1 MSRWLIVGYGRAGEV
16 HAAALSRVP
25 SAVIAGVVES
35 SPPAREKAS
44 AAGYAVHGDL
54 EEAIERTRPDAL
66 SVALPHDLHEWA
78 VEVAAANGLA
88 VLVEK
93 PLARDAEEAERMVAT
108 AKAAGVE
115 LGSLM
120 NYRAYAQLRWV
131 KRIIADGTL
140 RVRSVV
146 VEVNLPAPVQV
157 PSWQASRERSG
168 GGLLRTVGVHY
179 LDLLV
184 WWLGVPERLV
194 AHVTGPQD
202 EVAAALIALPG
213 DVSASV
219 SVAAVAVRGAGVRMT
234 LCADQGSVVI
244 EGSQVVSYPVG
255 MIPPEPE
262 AEGMDLL
269 YGAGHLEYFR
279 AADRAVGLGDP
290 FPVRGDDGITA
301 VRLVDLWYTSART
314 GGWVRLDE

>member
-25 SAVIAGVVES
+25 SAVIAGVVDS
-35 SPPAREKAS
+35 LPQTREKAS
-44 AAGYAVHGDL
+44 AAGYAVYGDL
-54 EEAIERTRPDAL
+54 EAAIERERPDAL
-66 SVALPHDLHEWA
+66 SVALPHDLHEWT

-93 PLARDAEEAERMVAT
+93 PLARDAEEADRMVST

-115 LGSLM
+115 LGCLM

-131 KRIIADGTL
+131 RQVIADGTL
-140 RVRSVV
+140 RVRSAV

-157 PSWQASRERSG
+157 PGWQSNRARAG

-184 WWLGVPERLV
+184 WWLGLPERLV
-194 AHVTGPQD
+194 GHVTGPSD
-202 EVAAALIALPG
+202 EVASALIALPG
-213 DVSASV
+213 EVSATV
-219 SVAAVAVRGAGVRMT
+219 SVAAVAARGAGVRMT
-234 LCADQGSVVI
+234 LFADQGNVVI

-262 AEGMDLL
+262 ADGADLL

-290 FPVRGDDGITA
+290 FPVRGDEGLAA

-314 GGWVRLDE
+314 GGWVALDT